1 MDNYNPT
8 PWRIADDDKTKIVD
22 AAGELVTFVTNDFS
36 SYNALADN
44 AALIVRA
51 VNASESSRKYD
62 EALVRD
68 VIDHGLLDPCD
79 ADAAL
84 ALLREHPEWRAGA
97 VYLARIAASLERV
110 AEQMPAAPNPA
121 REEEAEEG

>member
-1 MDNYNPT
+1 MDNHNPT
-8 PWRIADDDKTKIVD
+8 PWRIAEDDKTKIVD

-44 AALIVRA
+44 AALIVHA

-79 ADAAL
+79 ADALLAAL
-84 ALLREHPEWRAGA
+84 KANPAARMGVA
-97 VYLARIAASLERV
+97 YLARCAAALERI
-110 AEQMPAAPNPA
+110 AEQMPAAPHPA
-121 REEEAEEG
+121 KEEG

>member
-1 MDNYNPT
+1 MDNHNPT

-51 VNASESSRKYD
+51 VNKRELEKTRNEESARLDGERWLAS
-62 EALVRD
+62 
-68 VIDHGLLDPCD
+68 
-79 ADAAL
+79 AL
-84 ALLREHPEWRAGA
+84 ALVKEHFDGINAEGFQLAA
-97 VYLARIAASLERV
+97 VELADRLDAANRTVLARYVRSLI
-110 AEQMPAAPNPA
+110 
-121 REEEAEEG
+121 EGKEG